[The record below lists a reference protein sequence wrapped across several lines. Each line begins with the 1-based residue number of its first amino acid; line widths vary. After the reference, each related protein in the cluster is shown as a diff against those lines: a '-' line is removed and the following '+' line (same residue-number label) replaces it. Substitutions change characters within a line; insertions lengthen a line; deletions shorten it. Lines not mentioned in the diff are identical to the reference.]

1 MSTSTESWSQQADSR
16 RAALAVTLAIALFVA
31 AWSAIHF
38 GFYRHSRI
46 ADTPIYQRYGD
57 AIADG
62 RVPYRDFQLEYPPAA
77 LPVFALPSL
86 LRSENGDLDG
96 YRRGF
101 EAEMLVF
108 GALTLAFM
116 LAILLSLEAG
126 PVRTG
131 AALGFAALSPLLLGS
146 VMLSRF
152 DLWPAALVT
161 GALAAFVAGRH
172 RVGAGVLGVA
182 VSAKL
187 FPAVLVPVAA
197 VWIWRR
203 RGRREA
209 LLCLGVLAAV
219 LAVCFVPFFVLSP
232 HGLWHS
238 ITTQTSRPLQIES
251 FGAGV
256 LLAAH
261 AAGGLGIT
269 MQSSHGSQN
278 LVGTAPDTLAVVQ
291 TVLQAAALVATW
303 IWFARG
309 PVSRERLVRAA
320 ATAVCAFAA
329 FGKVLSPQFLIWLIP
344 LVPLVGGRRGL
355 AASALLAVALVV
367 TQTWFPFRY
376 WDLALRFDP
385 TASWLVLARD
395 LVLVALFAVLSWPS
409 RRRPGDSPP
418 VAP

>member
-1 MSTSTESWSQQADSR
+1 
-16 RAALAVTLAIALFVA
+16 
-31 AWSAIHF
+31 
-38 GFYRHSRI
+38 
-46 ADTPIYQRYGD
+46 
-57 AIADG
+57 
-62 RVPYRDFQLEYPPAA
+62 
-77 LPVFALPSL
+77 
-86 LRSENGDLDG
+86 
-96 YRRGF
+96 
-101 EAEMLVF
+101 
-108 GALTLAFM
+108 M

-320 ATAVCAFAA
+320 ATAVCAFVA

>member
-1 MSTSTESWSQQADSR
+1 MSTSSESWSQQAESR
-16 RAALAVTLAIALFVA
+16 RAAVAVTLAIVLFIA

-38 GFYRHSRI
+38 GFYRHNRI

-57 AIADG
+57 AVANG
-62 RVPYRDFQLEYPPAA
+62 SVPYRDFQLEYPPAA

-86 LRSENGDLDG
+86 LRSEDGDLNG
-96 YRRGF
+96 YRAGF
-101 EAEMLVF
+101 EAEMLLC

-116 LAILLSLEAG
+116 LSILLSLEAG

-131 AALGFAALSPLLLGS
+131 AALGFAALAPLLLGS

-172 RVGAGVLGVA
+172 RLGAGVLGLA

-187 FPAVLVPVAA
+187 FPAVLAPVAA

-209 LLCLGVLAAV
+209 LLGLGVFAAV
-219 LAVCFVPFFVLSP
+219 LALCFVPFLVLSP

-251 FGAGV
+251 FGAAV

-261 AAGGLGIT
+261 VAGGLDIT
-269 MQSSHGSQN
+269 MRSSHGSQN
-278 LVGTAPDTLAVVQ
+278 LVGNAPDALAIVQ
-291 TVLQAAALVATW
+291 TAAQAAALIATW

-309 PVSRERLVRAA
+309 EVSRERLVRAS
-320 ATAVCAFAA
+320 ATAVCAFVA

-344 LVPLVGGRRGL
+344 LVPLVRGRRSV
-355 AASALLAVALVV
+355 AASALLATALVV

-376 WDLALRFDP
+376 WDLALRFD
-385 TASWLVLARD
+385 TAASWLVLARD
-395 LVLVALFAVLSWPS
+395 LVLVALFAVLSWPFGP
-409 RRRPGDSPP
+409 RQGDSPQDTR
-418 VAP
+418 